1 MSSMVLHARVLPP
14 GYLKGEVIGLTLDRF
29 IFNFLRPIY
38 MWLYLLLVIV
48 FFFRLREGM
57 ETAPETA
64 PEVRLALVEKYA
76 ENIDKR
82 LKKLEKDI
90 RDFQDS

>member
-1 MSSMVLHARVLPP
+1 
-14 GYLKGEVIGLTLDRF
+14 
-29 IFNFLRPIY
+29 
-38 MWLYLLLVIV
+38 
-48 FFFRLREGM
+48 M

-76 ENIDKR
+76 ENIDTR

>member
-1 MSSMVLHARVLPP
+1 
-14 GYLKGEVIGLTLDRF
+14 
-29 IFNFLRPIY
+29 
-38 MWLYLLLVIV
+38 
-48 FFFRLREGM
+48 M
-57 ETAPETA
+57 ETAPEVAPETA